1 MSKRRRGNRNKKQVV
16 VNSRSE
22 YSGGRR
28 SNNFGFQFTGGYHFA
43 DQKRDVWG
51 VAGYP
56 DKVNF
61 DMHWNMQARFGIAS
75 AGIYRIVDKCWAN
88 PPTIT
93 DGEPDDKRPLTPF
106 EQDLKILIDKYSLFS
121 RLKGVDWRQRVGRY
135 AGIIPIVREQIKT
148 NPSEP
153 LNNLLGIN
161 ALIKLVPV
169 HESEI
174 DVTDIGLNDD
184 LTSEEFGNPI
194 HYNFRQQVNG
204 DRNPVTNNQF
214 IIHPTRVFVT
224 AEGADNGSIFGI
236 PANEAGFND
245 LLDMEKVRAAGA
257 EGLFKNSKQRVVYNV
272 DDAQVAGVLTSDQE
286 KRQQWNE
293 SNDDFHSGFDASQML
308 YGMKAETLQ
317 STIADPTAPFT
328 IALNSYCAHM
338 NIPATILIGQ
348 QTGRLASDE
357 DQTEWALAAQS
368 RCDNYLTPQVV
379 KAFLA
384 YLVDRGLMN
393 PPVNE
398 VTVTWPDFLEPSKS
412 DKIALAKSM
421 EETNELRYK
430 SGRAAPIYSDEEI
443 REAAG
448 HEPEEE
454 VDTEEFVVADEPK
467 EVVVDDNNKP

>member
-1 MSKRRRGNRNKKQVV
+1 MARKKGARHNKKQAV
-16 VNSRSE
+16 VNGRSQF
-22 YSGGRR
+22 SGGNR
-28 SNNFGFQFTGGYHFA
+28 SNDFGFRLSGGYHFA

-93 DGEPDDKRPLTPF
+93 DGEPDENRSKTPF
-106 EQDLKILIDKYSLFS
+106 ELDLDILIEKYSLFS

-135 AGIIPIVREQIKT
+135 GGIIPIVREPTKID
-148 NPSEP
+148 P
-153 LNNLLGIN
+153 NLPMPKLMGID

-184 LTSEEFGNPI
+184 LSSEEFGNPI

-224 AEGADNGSIFGI
+224 AEGADDGSIFGI

-245 LLDMEKVRAAGA
+245 LLDMEKVRASGA

-272 DDAQVAGVLTSDQE
+272 DDAQVAGVLTTDQE
-286 KRQQWNE
+286 KRDAWNE
-293 SNDDFHSGFDASQML
+293 ANDDFHSGFDASQML

-357 DQTEWALAAQS
+357 DQTEWALEAQS
-368 RCDNYLTPQVV
+368 RCENYLTPQVI

-384 YLVDRGLMN
+384 YLIDRGLMN

-398 VTVTWPDFLEPSKS
+398 VVVTWPDFLEPTKTE
-412 DKIALAKSM
+412 KVTLAKTM
-421 EETNELRYK
+421 EETNEIRYK
-430 SGRAAPIYSDEEI
+430 SGRAEPIYSDKMI
-443 REAAG
+443 LEAAG
-448 HEPEEE
+448 FNKDED
-454 VDTEEFVVADEPK
+454 VNTDEFIVTDEPK
-467 EVVVDDNNKP
+467 EVVVDADNES

>member
-1 MSKRRRGNRNKKQVV
+1 MARKKGARHNKKQMVT
-16 VNSRSE
+16 NSRSE

-28 SNNFGFQFTGGYHFA
+28 SNDFGFRLSGGYHFA

-93 DGEPDDKRPLTPF
+93 DGEPDENRTKTPF
-106 EQDLKILIDKYSLFS
+106 EVDLDILIEKYSLFS

-135 AGIIPIVREQIKT
+135 GGILPIVREPIKIDP
-148 NPSEP
+148 NMPMP
-153 LNNLLGIN
+153 KLMGIN

-224 AEGADNGSIFGI
+224 AEGADDGSIFGI

-257 EGLFKNSKQRVVYNV
+257 EGLFKNAKQRVVYNV

-286 KRQQWNE
+286 KRDQWNE
-293 SNDDFHSGFDASQML
+293 ANDDFHSGFDASQML
-308 YGMKAETLQ
+308 YGMNAETLQ
-317 STIADPTAPFT
+317 STLADPTAPFT
-328 IALNSYCAHM
+328 IALNSYCAHL

-368 RCDNYLTPQVV
+368 RCENYLTPQVI

-384 YLVDRGLMN
+384 YMVDRGLMS
-393 PPVNE
+393 PPTNE
-398 VTVTWPDFLEPSKS
+398 VIVTWPDFLEPTKTE
-412 DKIALAKSM
+412 KVALAKSM

-430 SGRAAPIYSDEEI
+430 SGRAEPIYSDEEV

-448 HEPEEE
+448 CEDIESK
-454 VDTEEFVVADEPK
+454 TEEFIVADEPK
-467 EVVVDDNNKP
+467 EIPVNDNNES

>member
-1 MSKRRRGNRNKKQVV
+1 MNKKKQMTN
-16 VNSRSE
+16 NSRSS
-22 YSGGRR
+22 YSGGQR
-28 SNNFGFQFTGGYHFA
+28 SNDFGFRLSGGYHFA

-61 DMHWNMQARFGIAS
+61 DMHWNMAARFGIAS
-75 AGIYRIVDKCWAN
+75 AGIHRIVDKCWHT
-88 PPTIT
+88 PPTIS
-93 DGEPDDKRPLTPF
+93 DGEFVEGKALTPF
-106 EQDLKILIDKYSLFS
+106 EQDLKILIEKHKLFS

-135 AGIIPIVREQIKT
+135 AGILPIVRELEKIP
-148 NPSEP
+148 PSEP
-153 LNNLLGIN
+153 MPKLMGLA

-214 IIHPTRVFVT
+214 IIHPSRVFVT
-224 AEGADNGSIFGI
+224 AEGADDGSIFGI
-236 PANEAGFND
+236 PANEAGYND

-272 DDAQVAGVLTSDQE
+272 DDAQVAGVLTSDEE
-286 KRQQWNE
+286 KRQQWND

-328 IALNSYCAHM
+328 IALNSYCAHL
-338 NIPATILIGQ
+338 NVPATILIGQ

-357 DQTEWALAAQS
+357 DQAEWASAAES
-368 RCDNYLTPQVV
+368 RCENYLTPGVV
-379 KAFLA
+379 RPFLE
-384 YLVDRGLMN
+384 YLIERGLMR
-393 PPVNE
+393 PPTNE
-398 VTVTWPDFLEPSKS
+398 IVITWPDFSEPSSS
-412 DKIALAKSM
+412 DKVTLVKMM
-421 EETNELRYK
+421 EEINKMRYE
-430 SGRAAPIYSDEEI
+430 SGRAEPLFSDEVMLK
-443 REAAG
+443 AAG
-448 HEPEEE
+448 YDEEE
-454 VDTEEFVVADEPK
+454 SDTEEFVKEDEPV
-467 EVVVDDNNKP
+467 EIPVNDNNES